1 MVPGVNYAI
10 YGCSSAGTTPG
21 ISLPE
26 LNTEGK
32 YCCKYYSRQGD
43 RWQFKKAI

>member
-1 MVPGVNYAI
+1 MMVGVNYVI

-26 LNTEGK
+26 LNTGGK
-32 YCCKYYSRQGD
+32 YCYSYYSRQGV
-43 RWQFKKAI
+43 RLQFK

>member
-1 MVPGVNYAI
+1 MMSGVNYVR

-26 LNTEGK
+26 LNTGRK
-32 YCCKYYSRQGD
+32 CCCSYYSRQD
-43 RWQFKKAI
+43 NRWQFRKAN